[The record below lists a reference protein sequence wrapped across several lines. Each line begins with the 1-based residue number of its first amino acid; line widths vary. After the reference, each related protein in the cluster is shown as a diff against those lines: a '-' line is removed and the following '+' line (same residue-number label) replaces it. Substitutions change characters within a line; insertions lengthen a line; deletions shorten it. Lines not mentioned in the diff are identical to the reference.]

1 MKKLMVI
8 LSAIAAFLSIYAV
21 AAWFQ
26 IRGLRI
32 YTIHSSLGAA
42 FANSWLICAVAAGI
56 LWLLVIVLGCAGRGR
71 KAKRAAENIQGKT
84 KKARGKSKGKEQ
96 LIQPKRPGAVQ
107 NPAGPASPGF
117 SEMPQS
123 QGAMEAATYGG
134 QQAGGQARQPLFQG
148 DDGWTEFM
156 GSGQEEQSPM
166 FEDGR
171 TEFIDEPPKAGAGFP
186 EAQDEGRTEFIDE
199 LSKAGAGFPGAQD
212 EGRTEFIDEPPRR
225 AAIFPGAQD
234 EDRTE
239 FIDEPP
245 KAGAG
250 FPGAKDEGRTEFID
264 EPHKCAVIFPSTQD
278 ESRTE
283 FADALPTADD
293 LDMSNSWMGEQVREQ
308 EDGPL
313 YCGHCGAQ
321 LAKGQK
327 FCMKCGTKVGSV

>member
-1 MKKLMVI
+1 MVKKTVYYLCITNEEAMSMKKLMVI

-42 FANSWLICAVAAGI
+42 YANSWLVCAVAAGI
-56 LWLLVIVLGCAGRGR
+56 LWLLVIILACAGRGR
-71 KAKRAAENIQGKT
+71 KAKKTGDNIQGKT
-84 KKARGKSKGKEQ
+84 KKAPGKSKGKEQ

-107 NPAGPASPGF
+107 SPAGPASPGF
-117 SEMPQS
+117 SELPQS

-134 QQAGGQARQPLFQG
+134 QARQPLFQE
-148 DDGWTEFM
+148 DDGRTEFM
-156 GSGQEEQSPM
+156 GSGQEEQSPV
-166 FEDGR
+166 FDDGR

-186 EAQDEGRTEFIDE
+186 GAQDESQTEFIDE
-199 LSKAGAGFPGAQD
+199 Q
-212 EGRTEFIDEPPRR
+212 PRR
-225 AAIFPGAQD
+225 AAIFPGAQE

-250 FPGAKDEGRTEFID
+250 FPGPQVESRTEFID
-264 EPHKCAVIFPSTQD
+264 EQPRRAAIFPGAQD

-293 LDMSNSWMGEQVREQ
+293 LDMSNSWMGEQVKEPA
-308 EDGPL
+308 DGPL
-313 YCGHCGAQ
+313 FCGHCGAQ

>member
-56 LWLLVIVLGCAGRGR
+56 LWLLVIVLACAGRGR
-71 KAKRAAENIQGKT
+71 KAKRAAESVQEKT

-107 NPAGPASPGF
+107 NPAGPVSPGF

-123 QGAMEAATYGG
+123 QGAMEAATYGR

-148 DDGWTEFM
+148 DDGRTEFM
-156 GSGQEEQSPM
+156 GGGQEEQSPM

-171 TEFIDEPPKAGAGFP
+171 TEFINEPPKAGAGFP
-186 EAQDEGRTEFIDE
+186 DAQDEG
-199 LSKAGAGFPGAQD
+199 Q
-212 EGRTEFIDEPPRR
+212 TEFIDEPSRR
-225 AAIFPGAQD
+225 EAIFPGAQD
-234 EDRTE
+234 ESRTE
-239 FIDEPP
+239 FIDEQPRRE
-245 KAGAG
+245 AI
-250 FPGAKDEGRTEFID
+250 FPG
-264 EPHKCAVIFPSTQD
+264 TQD

-283 FADALPTADD
+283 FADDLPTADA
-293 LDMSNSWMGEQVREQ
+293 LDMSNSWMGEQVKEQ
-308 EDGPL
+308 ADGPL

-321 LAKGQK
+321 FAKGQK

>member
-42 FANSWLICAVAAGI
+42 YANSWLVCAVAAGI
-56 LWLLVIVLGCAGRGR
+56 LWLLVIILACAGRGR
-71 KAKRAAENIQGKT
+71 KAKKTGDNIQGKT

-96 LIQPKRPGAVQ
+96 LIQPKRPGASQ
-107 NPAGPASPGF
+107 SSAGPASPGF

-134 QQAGGQARQPLFQG
+134 QARQPLFQE
-148 DDGWTEFM
+148 DDGRTEFM
-156 GSGQEEQSPM
+156 GSGQEEQSPI

-186 EAQDEGRTEFIDE
+186 GAQDEGRTEFIDE
-199 LSKAGAGFPGAQD
+199 LSKAGAEFLGAKE
-212 EGRTEFIDEPPRR
+212 EGQTEFIDEQPRR

-250 FPGAKDEGRTEFID
+250 FPGTQEESRTEFID
-264 EPHKCAVIFPSTQD
+264 EQPKRAAIFPGAQD

-283 FADALPTADD
+283 FVDALPTADD
-293 LDMSNSWMGEQVREQ
+293 LDMSNSWMGEQVKEPA
-308 EDGPL
+308 DGPL
-313 YCGHCGAQ
+313 FCGHCGAQ

>member
-42 FANSWLICAVAAGI
+42 YANSWLVCAVAAGI
-56 LWLLVIVLGCAGRGR
+56 LWLLVIILACAGRGR
-71 KAKRAAENIQGKT
+71 KAKKTGDNIQGKT

-107 NPAGPASPGF
+107 SSAGPASPGF

-123 QGAMEAATYGG
+123 QGAMEAATHGG
-134 QQAGGQARQPLFQG
+134 QQAGGQAQQPLFQ
-148 DDGWTEFM
+148 TEFM
-156 GSGQEEQSPM
+156 GGGQEEQSTM
-166 FEDGR
+166 FD
-171 TEFIDEPPKAGAGFP
+171 D
-186 EAQDEGRTEFIDE
+186 
-199 LSKAGAGFPGAQD
+199 
-212 EGRTEFIDEPPRR
+212 GRTEFIDEPPRR
-225 AAIFPGAQD
+225 AAIFPGAHD
-234 EDRTE
+234 EERTE

-245 KAGAG
+245 KAGEG
-250 FPGAKDEGRTEFID
+250 FPGAQEESRTEFID
-264 EPHKCAVIFPSTQD
+264 EPPRRAAIFTGAQD

-283 FADALPTADD
+283 FADDLPTADD
-293 LDMSNSWMGEQVREQ
+293 LDMSNSWMGEQVKEPA
-308 EDGPL
+308 DGPL
-313 YCGHCGAQ
+313 FCGHCGAQ